1 MAVIDV
7 YNIEKEKISQIEL
20 SDRVFDVP
28 VKAPVLHQVVVSQ
41 LLGKRT
47 GTAKAK
53 TRAEVDMSGKK
64 LYRQKGTGRAR
75 AGAASSPT
83 RKGGGVAFGPKPR
96 KYIRKVP
103 KNLRKLALRMALT
116 EKYKNNQLIVL
127 DQFNLQEI
135 KTKNFVQVMHHF
147 DVRKALIIT
156 EAKNENLEKS
166 SQNVPWVKVMRYV
179 GINAYD
185 VLNYEHL
192 FLIQSTVNKIEEALI
207 S

>member
-1 MAVIDV
+1 MAVIEV
-7 YNIEKEKISQIEL
+7 YNIAKEKISQIEL
-20 SDRVFDVP
+20 NDRVFDVP
-28 VKAPVLHQVVVSQ
+28 VKAPILHQVVVSQ
-41 LLGKRT
+41 LLGKRA

-75 AGAASSPT
+75 AGGASSPT

-96 KYIRKVP
+96 KYIRKVS

-116 EKYKNNQLIVL
+116 EKYKSNQLVIL
-127 DQFNLQEI
+127 NQFDLSEI

-156 EAKNENLEKS
+156 ETKNKNLEKS
-166 SQNVPWVKVMRYV
+166 SQNVPWVKVMRYE
-179 GINAYD
+179 GINVYD